1 MISISI
7 LGSGNVAQHL
17 ISAFEKADG
26 IELVQVYSR
35 NPNSITSISKS
46 IAIIQEYK
54 QLQPVD
60 LFIIAVSDDAITSV
74 SELILFTN
82 QLVVHTS
89 GSVAMESLSNS
100 NRKGV
105 FYPLQTLSKTKEINF
120 KEVPLCIEAESNSDL
135 KLLHEVASAISN
147 QVFEIDSN
155 QRKSLH
161 VAAVFVN
168 NFANHL
174 FQIGNDICDEKG
186 ISFEILKPLIL
197 ETANKLNTLSPKEAQ
212 TGPAKRGDTST
223 INKHLDFLTDSNQ
236 KELYKLLTKSIIDN
250 GKL

>member
-35 NPNSITSISKS
+35 NPNSITSTSKS
-46 IAIIQEYK
+46 IAIIQDYK

-74 SELILFTN
+74 SELIPLTN

>member
-1 MISISI
+1 MISVSI
-7 LGSGNVAQHL
+7 IGSGNVAQHL

-26 IELVQVYSR
+26 IELVQVYLR

-46 IAIIQEYK
+46 IAFTQNFNE
-54 QLQPVD
+54 LQPVD
-60 LFIIAVSDDAITSV
+60 LFIIAVSDDAIVSV
-74 SELILFTN
+74 SEQIPFIN
-82 QLVVHTS
+82 HLVVHTS

-120 KEVPLCIEAESNSDL
+120 KEVPLCLEAENKSDM
-135 KLLHEVASAISN
+135 KMLHEVASAISN
-147 QVFEIDSN
+147 NVYEIDSN

-161 VAAVFVN
+161 IAAVFVN

-174 FQIGNDICDEKG
+174 FQIGNDICEENG
-186 ISFEILKPLIL
+186 ISFDILKPLIT

-223 INKHLDFLTDSNQ
+223 INKHLDFLTDPNQ
-236 KELYKLLTKSIIDN
+236 KEIYKILTKSIIDN
-250 GKL
+250 DKL